1 MFALW
6 TLLKTGD
13 EGVPADAAGADRYL
27 KFAASSGFM
36 EAMYH
41 RGMELMREAR
51 RCALPFR
58 TLDSWSGSRRWTAI
72 VFLYE
77 GPPGAGS
84 GY

>member
-6 TLLKTGD
+6 TLLKAGD

-27 KFAASSGFM
+27 ELAASSGFM

-51 RCALPFR
+51 RCGSPFW
-58 TLDSWSGSRRWTAI
+58 TLNSWSGSR
-72 VFLYE
+72 
-77 GPPGAGS
+77 
-84 GY
+84 